1 MPNSKGERKN
11 TRDKLSNSVR
21 ERGTSPPSKAVQE
34 FDDGDKVHVS
44 IDPSVPEG
52 RPHPKFQGR
61 TGKVVGKQG
70 RAFQIEVDDIGKDK
84 TLFVRPQHLVK
95 QE

>member
-21 ERGTSPPSKAVQE
+21 DRGASPPSGAVRE
-34 FDDGDKVHVS
+34 FDEGDKVHLS
-44 IDPSVPEG
+44 IDPSVPDG
-52 RPHPKFQGR
+52 RPHPRFHGK
-61 TGKVVGKQG
+61 TGEVVGEQG
-70 RAFQIEVDDIGKDK
+70 RAFEVEVGDGDATK
-84 TLFVRPQHLVK
+84 TLFVRSQHLEG